1 MQVLHKVIEN
11 YLEEVCAQVKYKKA
25 HSQITYELS
34 NHIYELVDNY
44 VDRGMTEEEATIK
57 AVLQM
62 GNATDIGKE
71 LHKTHRPKIE
81 WSLLVLVGVTII
93 IGLISLFSLA
103 KDPAFWSLNITMF
116 IKSYSIYGTIG
127 LVCFAIFYLVD
138 YTKLEKYSLRIYVIS
153 LILLILSSRTH
164 NTINGLS
171 TFMIGSFRFSPVS
184 YAIVTFTVSFSGL
197 VIKWG
202 KGDLKGMLKL
212 FGIAVGAT
220 IVCLIQPSFAKAMLL
235 ASVFLVVI
243 TKAIMSKNFIG
254 RRKVFLSV
262 LYGGGML
269 STILL
274 YLVATDYQ
282 LARINF
288 LKYKEDPLGSGYA
301 YYMADKL
308 KAGARL
314 FGKGDG
320 LYVNGSGVNNIV
332 IGLPEANTDFILTY
346 IVSAFGWIIGLSL
359 IIILGLIIVR
369 MFKATK
375 SIHTPYGR
383 YLSVSI
389 LTIFTMQSAINILMN
404 FGFFPYIG
412 LGLPL
417 VSYGGSNF
425 VTNMVLLGLF
435 LGIYRRKDLV
445 QNDKVPLQEYT
456 EKEELK
462 NV

>member
-1 MQVLHKVIEN
+1 
-11 YLEEVCAQVKYKKA
+11 
-25 HSQITYELS
+25 
-34 NHIYELVDNY
+34 
-44 VDRGMTEEEATIK
+44 
-57 AVLQM
+57 
-62 GNATDIGKE
+62 
-71 LHKTHRPKIE
+71 
-81 WSLLVLVGVTII
+81 
-93 IGLISLFSLA
+93 
-103 KDPAFWSLNITMF
+103 
-116 IKSYSIYGTIG
+116 
-127 LVCFAIFYLVD
+127 
-138 YTKLEKYSLRIYVIS
+138 
-153 LILLILSSRTH
+153 
-164 NTINGLS
+164 
-171 TFMIGSFRFSPVS
+171 MIGSFRFAPVS

-197 VIKWG
+197 VIKRG

-220 IVCLIQPSFAKAMLL
+220 IVCMIQPSFAKAMLL

-254 RRKVFLSV
+254 SRKVFLSV

-288 LKYKEDPLGSGYA
+288 LKYKEYPLGSGYA

-320 LYVNGSGVNNIV
+320 LYVNGSGINNVV
-332 IGLPEANTDFILTY
+332 IGLPEANTDFVLTY
-346 IVSAFGWIIGLSL
+346 IVSAFGWIMGLSV

-375 SIHTPYGR
+375 SIHTPYGS

-389 LTIFTMQSAINILMN
+389 LTVFTVQSAINILMN
-404 FGFFPYIG
+404 FGLFPYVG

-417 VSYGGSNF
+417 VSYGGSNV

-435 LGIYRRKDLV
+435 LGIYRIKDLV
-445 QNDKVPLQEYT
+445 KKDDISIQKYI